1 MRQIKRGFKR
11 PVRCKTDF
19 CRTEAARSFTFR
31 TICCRS
37 FSPARWPG
45 GFNDHGASGY
55 RITTGSYE
63 AVDFDTLIT
72 VQDGKY
78 VYATPTT
85 VAEGYAVML
94 HKIKTTYPNAKLLMM
109 NIPHVAWQDKVA
121 ERGVELPKYNELIAK
136 MAAHYGVTLVD
147 LYSTEISGDSTSNR
161 AAYALGDEIH
171 PNCAGHDV
179 MTRALADALKT
190 VYLP

>member
-1 MRQIKRGFKR
+1 M
-11 PVRCKTDF
+11 
-19 CRTEAARSFTFR
+19 
-31 TICCRS
+31 
-37 FSPARWPG
+37 
-45 GFNDHGASGY
+45 N
-55 RITTGSYE
+55 
-63 AVDFDTLIT
+63 FDTLIT

-109 NIPHVAWQDKVA
+109 NIPHVAWQDRVA